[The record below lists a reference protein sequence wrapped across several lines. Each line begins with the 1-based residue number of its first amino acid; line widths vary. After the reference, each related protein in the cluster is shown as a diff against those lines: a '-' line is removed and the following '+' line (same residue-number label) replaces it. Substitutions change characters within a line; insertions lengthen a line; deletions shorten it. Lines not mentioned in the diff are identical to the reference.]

1 MNSRKIGR
9 AVSSVVVFT
18 LIAKLLGFFREVLLS
33 YFFGA
38 SGISDAY
45 LISQNIPGTIFQF
58 VGTGLTTCFIPVF
71 FRVHNKEGKEK
82 ADIFTNTLIS
92 IVLFFS
98 TAVIAL
104 IWAFT
109 PQVVK
114 VFASGFSG
122 NTLWYAV
129 WFTRIGVLSLYFST
143 IIYIYNSYLQAN
155 KIFGPTAFAAI
166 PNSLCIMA
174 SIALGAKLNIWL
186 LPVGSCLAVGVQ
198 MLFLVIPVHKLKF
211 RLRLNLNW
219 KDKYVKQFFELI
231 VPVILGVSVNQV
243 NTLVDRTVASQVAVG
258 GISALTYAN
267 SLIMFVQGGLV
278 DPINTVFYPQITESV
293 ASNDN
298 AGARRAVEKVLNYV
312 LTLLIPITAGFIVF
326 RHLITDSLFG
336 RGAFDTTASAM
347 TSEALC
353 FYAVGICFIGIRE
366 MLSRFYYAHS
376 NTRIPMRNS
385 IIGVVIN
392 ITMNLL
398 LSRFWGIAGL
408 AIATSISA
416 AVTAILLWG
425 ECDKHLHCGSII
437 ISIKDLL
444 KTTFSAAV
452 AIVAAYFVIQHLNLA
467 NLLELIIAVLI
478 SVLVYCVMGFAIRI
492 ELFVVAKEILK
503 DRLKKR

>member
-71 FRVHNKEGKEK
+71 FQVLHKEGKSR
-82 ADIFTNTLIS
+82 ADFFTNALIS

-98 TAVIAL
+98 TAVIVL

-114 VFASGFSG
+114 VFASGFTG
-122 NTLWYAV
+122 QTLWYAV

-155 KIFGPTAFAAI
+155 KVFGPTAFAAI

-174 SIALGAKLNIWL
+174 SIALGSKINIWL
-186 LPVGSCLAVGVQ
+186 LPIGSCLAVGVQ
-198 MLFLVIPVHKLKF
+198 MIFLVIPVHKLNFK
-211 RLRLNLNW
+211 LRINLSW
-219 KDKYVKQFFELI
+219 KDSYIKQFLQLI
-231 VPVILGVSVNQV
+231 IPVILGVSVNQV
-243 NTLVDRTVASQVAVG
+243 NTLVDRTVASQVAIG

-267 SLIMFVQGGLV
+267 SLIMFVQGGLI

-293 ASNDN
+293 SAGDN
-298 AGARRAVEKVLNYV
+298 QNARRAVEKILNYV
-312 LTLLIPITAGFIVF
+312 LTLLVPITAGFIVF
-326 RHLITDSLFG
+326 RYLITDSLFG
-336 RGAFDTTASAM
+336 RGAFDATASEM

-353 FYAVGICFIGIRE
+353 FYTVGICFIGIRE

-376 NTRIPMRNS
+376 NTKIPMRNS

-392 ITMNLL
+392 IIMNLV

-408 AIATSISA
+408 AVATSVSA
-416 AVTAILLWG
+416 IVTALLLWI
-425 ECDKHLHCGSII
+425 ECDKHLKCGTII
-437 ISIKDLL
+437 ISAKDLL
-444 KTTFSAAV
+444 KTTIATIISIGV
-452 AIVAAYFVIQHLNLA
+452 AYYIFQQMNTAK
-467 NLLELIIAVLI
+467 LLELVIVVLI
-478 SVLVYCVMGFAIRI
+478 SAIIYCVLGLVLKI
-492 ELFVVAKEILK
+492 ELFYTAKGILI
-503 DRLKKR
+503 DRMKKV